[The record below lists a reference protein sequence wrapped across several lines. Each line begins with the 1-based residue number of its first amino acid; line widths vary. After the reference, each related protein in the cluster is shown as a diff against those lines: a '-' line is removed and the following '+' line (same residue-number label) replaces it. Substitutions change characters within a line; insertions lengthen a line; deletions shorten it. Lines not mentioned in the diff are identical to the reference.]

1 LMRNIDNMVTRIEHI
16 EQRPPQ
22 SGPWQCQPP
31 DSEVHEEDDDDDPN
45 FDDGARDVNRLG
57 VIVVVWGNHNH
68 GNNDPFAKTKFTM
81 IPFVSNADPEAY
93 LDWEHAIE

>member
-1 LMRNIDNMVTRIEHI
+1 
-16 EQRPPQ
+16 
-22 SGPWQCQPP
+22 
-31 DSEVHEEDDDDDPN
+31 
-45 FDDGARDVNRLG
+45 VNRLG